1 MNLTK
6 NQIVI
11 VAVLAVGVVAYF
23 MFFRKKP
30 TTTNVVVMPP
40 PATES
45 AYSNMQL
52 DGGMPNGMI
61 ESSWA
66 PEYYGPEQLMAGIGT
81 AGASGGTMESSYD
94 DLSAA
99 PTQAS
104 LAGIGFNNN
113 WLGY

>member
-30 TTTNVVVMPP
+30 ATKLVAVPVPVT
-40 PATES
+40 PAPVAT
-45 AYSNMQL
+45 A
-52 DGGMPNGMI
+52 

-66 PEYYGPEQLMAGIGT
+66 PDIYNEEMLMAGIGT
-81 AGASGGTMESSYD
+81 AGASGGAMESSYD
-94 DLSAA
+94 DLAAA
-99 PTQAS
+99 PTQSS

>member
-40 PATES
+40 PAPPATT
-45 AYSNMQL
+45 
-52 DGGMPNGMI
+52 

>member
-30 TTTNVVVMPP
+30 TTTKVMVMPP
-40 PATES
+40 PATETP
-45 AYSNMQL
+45 ATN
-52 DGGMPNGMI
+52 
-61 ESSWA
+61 ESSWE
-66 PEYYGPEQLMAGIGT
+66 PDYYGAEQLMAGIGT

-104 LAGIGFNNN
+104 LAGIGFNTN

>member
-45 AYSNMQL
+45 AYDNMEL
-52 DGGMPNGMI
+52 DGGI
-61 ESSWA
+61 QESSWE
-66 PEYYGPEQLMAGIGT
+66 PDYYGPEQLMDGIGT
-81 AGASGGTMESSYD
+81 ALSAGIGGQESSYD

>member
-30 TTTNVVVMPP
+30 TVTTKMMVMPP

-52 DGGMPNGMI
+52 DGGMR

-66 PEYYGPEQLMAGIGT
+66 PEFYGPEQLMAGIGT
-81 AGASGGTMESSYD
+81 AGSANGVMESSYD